1 MKGSIFVE
9 IKDDVQEKEKFNV
22 VDFVM
27 AYEGDH
33 LNDEE
38 IIKGFQHLIDSG
50 LAWQLQGHYG
60 RTAMALIETGHCTKK

>member
-1 MKGSIFVE
+1 ME
-9 IKDDVQEKEKFNV
+9 NKDVVREEKEFNV

-38 IIKGFQHLIDSG
+38 IIKGFQQLIDSG

-60 RTAMALIETGHCTKK
+60 RTAMALIKSGHCTNK